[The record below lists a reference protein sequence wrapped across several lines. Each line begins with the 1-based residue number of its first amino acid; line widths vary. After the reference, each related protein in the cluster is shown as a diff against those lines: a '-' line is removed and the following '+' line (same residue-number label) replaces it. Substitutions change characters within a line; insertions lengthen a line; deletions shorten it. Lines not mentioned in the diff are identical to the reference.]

1 MSLNVDFKLKAPE
14 NTPVWVD
21 ESKCKSCDICVEVCP
36 TGVLEMKV
44 DPHNILGQMVK
55 VTHPEY
61 CIGCKECEL
70 QCPDFCIFVAERD
83 EYKFKKLNEVK
94 KLKGEA

>member
-1 MSLNVDFKLKAPE
+1 MSLNIDFKMNAPE

-36 TGVLEMKV
+36 TGVLSMRL
-44 DPHNILGQMVK
+44 DPHNILGQMVN
-55 VTHPEY
+55 VDNPEY
-61 CIGCKECEL
+61 CIGCRECEL
-70 QCPDFCIFVAERD
+70 QCPDFCIFVADNKEF
-83 EYKFKKLNEVK
+83 KFKKLNEVK

>member
-1 MSLNVDFKLKAPE
+1 MALNVDFRLKAPE

-21 ESKCKSCDICVEVCP
+21 EAKCKSCELCVDFCP
-36 TGVLEMKV
+36 TGVLVMV
-44 DPHNILGQMVK
+44 PDPHNILGQMVR
-55 VTHPEY
+55 VAHPEY

-70 QCPDFCIFVAERD
+70 ECPDFCIFVAERD

-94 KLKGEA
+94 KLKGEQ